1 MSNPSQPPTVD
12 LKLYRR
18 PMAFGWWLE
27 NGAYFRFIARE
38 LTCIFVGAFAL
49 LTLDMVRALGQGPAA
64 YAAFAA
70 RMGTTAYI
78 AFSLVAFAAVLYHA
92 VTFFRLVPTTV
103 VVRLGG
109 ERVPDG
115 AIAGAHFA
123 LWAVASLVVA
133 FIVLGG

>member
-1 MSNPSQPPTVD
+1 MSDPSQAPTAE

-18 PMAFGWWLE
+18 PMPFTWWLQ
-27 NGAYFRFIARE
+27 NATYFRVVVRE

-49 LTLDMVRALGQGPAA
+49 LTLDMVRALGQGPEA

-70 RMGTTAYI
+70 RTGTTAYI

-92 VTFFRLVPTTV
+92 VTFLALVPKTMRV
-103 VVRLGG
+103 SLGG